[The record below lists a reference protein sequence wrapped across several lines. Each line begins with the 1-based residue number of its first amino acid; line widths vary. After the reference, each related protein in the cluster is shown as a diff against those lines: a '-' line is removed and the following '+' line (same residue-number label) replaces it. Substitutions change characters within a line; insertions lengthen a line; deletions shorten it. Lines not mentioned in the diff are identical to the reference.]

1 MLINYNKII
10 VVVVFV
16 IFLSSCS
23 DFKPLYR
30 EDLNT
35 LHKLQSFAI
44 ITDNKAVSQDVKKSL
59 LSLFPTKRKNK
70 YIIKIEAKSATG
82 GTVSDITRKISRY
95 KTKVS
100 ASVNL
105 YYRYKQYDKLIF
117 SFEEEKSA
125 PYSLVV
131 NNIRSTLASKKK
143 AQQTSTRLLAEEIY
157 KSILIYLKNN

>member
-143 AQQTSTRLLAEEIY
+143 GST
-157 KSILIYLKNN
+157 N